1 MEDYF
6 PYLDSDKGNVDIF
19 VHFMEKPS
27 ESCVVR
33 NQDLDKFGIFYAHKD
48 VYHFAD
54 QLKLPPCNLYTLWF
68 KSSVGGK
75 ILPLKDDVGVLKMYS
90 KNQNQRYIHLY
101 ACRNNDEFWRKPLA
115 IGEKL
120 IEPISVAVEPV
131 NESVS
136 VNETIGEVMND
147 VLNEGIHVSFNKDL
161 SGKNNAENGREY
173 ANEQVHA
180 NAHEEV
186 THENVKGQDEVFVN
200 DEDETF
206 NGPRNVNGS
215 SGNEY
220 DHFNDEDC
228 GSEIHDNDF
237 LSDFEEIIHI
247 VGNHH
252 HSNYEIIEIY
262 KENGIFGKSHEIP
275 QNGRIHL
282 EVGQLFM
289 DLNHFRQVPK
299 DFSIQEGFQLK
310 RIKNVPSRV
319 KFTRF
324 SYAFVTFIWHFN

>member
-1 MEDYF
+1 MVLLLTIYF
-6 PYLDSDKGNVDIF
+6 QYGVVNLKG
-19 VHFMEKPS
+19 
-27 ESCVVR
+27 R
-33 NQDLDKFGIFYAHKD
+33 GRTA
-48 VYHFAD
+48 
-54 QLKLPPCNLYTLWF
+54 
-68 KSSVGGK
+68 G
-75 ILPLKDDVGVLKMYS
+75 
-90 KNQNQRYIHLY
+90 
-101 ACRNNDEFWRKPLA
+101 
-115 IGEKL
+115 
-120 IEPISVAVEPV
+120 VAVEPV

-262 KENGIFGKSHEIP
+262 KENGI
-275 QNGRIHL
+275 
-282 EVGQLFM
+282 
-289 DLNHFRQVPK
+289 
-299 DFSIQEGFQLK
+299 LK
-310 RIKNVPSRV
+310 YKIKNQ
-319 KFTRF
+319 
-324 SYAFVTFIWHFN
+324 W